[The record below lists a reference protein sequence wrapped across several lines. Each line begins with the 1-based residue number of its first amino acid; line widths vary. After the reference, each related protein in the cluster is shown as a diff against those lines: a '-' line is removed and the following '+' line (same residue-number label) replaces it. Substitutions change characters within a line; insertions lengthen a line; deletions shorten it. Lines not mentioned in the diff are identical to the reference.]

1 MTTSFLAT
9 FYHFFVNIYGYII
22 IYILYSIINGGD
34 SICVKIRVSV
44 GKSTRWFFA
53 RQVAGR
59 RCEEIRKFGKSFSLR
74 FTAWIR
80 LSARHFADDESTTL
94 VQELLLRVRDDTTK
108 PKDGYARGRRDSEI
122 RIRKDSARF
131 FSSFSFFLD
140 KASQDRKR
148 QKEGEKEKEVE
159 EEEEEKKEGSPEA
172 LIVSE
177 FRVDGN
183 PQAVLH
189 PPAFL
194 PRSLNIRT
202 RLSYV
207 TAAKE
212 EEQKYE
218 NARKTRQ
225 AIARERERGEKA
237 RKKEI
242 GEVRSLKRFSVRS
255 KQIELLRFWSRRF
268 RFVDDSLH
276 GSYSINSYL
285 SRDRRRFFCSLI
297 IEEKSVAKTTILTFA
312 RLINCLINWRSLS
325 RETAI

>member
-1 MTTSFLAT
+1 M
-9 FYHFFVNIYGYII
+9 
-22 IYILYSIINGGD
+22 D
-34 SICVKIRVSV
+34 
-44 GKSTRWFFA
+44 TR
-53 RQVAGR
+53 G
-59 RCEEIRKFGKSFSLR
+59 
-74 FTAWIR
+74 
-80 LSARHFADDESTTL
+80 
-94 VQELLLRVRDDTTK
+94 
-108 PKDGYARGRRDSEI
+108 GRRDSEI
-122 RIRKDSARF
+122 RIRKDSAQ

-225 AIARERERGEKA
+225 AIARERERGGGKEREREK
-237 RKKEI
+237 
-242 GEVRSLKRFSVRS
+242 
-255 KQIELLRFWSRRF
+255 
-268 RFVDDSLH
+268 
-276 GSYSINSYL
+276 
-285 SRDRRRFFCSLI
+285 
-297 IEEKSVAKTTILTFA
+297 
-312 RLINCLINWRSLS
+312 
-325 RETAI
+325 